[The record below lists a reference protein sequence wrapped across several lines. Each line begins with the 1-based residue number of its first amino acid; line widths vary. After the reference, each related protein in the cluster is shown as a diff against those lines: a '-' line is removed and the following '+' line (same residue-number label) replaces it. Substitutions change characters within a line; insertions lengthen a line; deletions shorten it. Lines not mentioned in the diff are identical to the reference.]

1 MANTKPLIAVT
12 GASSGIGA
20 SIARHFSEAGH
31 PVLVMGRRKDR
42 LDALN
47 LDNAIVAV
55 VDVNDRAQTEAAIRA
70 AEAKHGPVDCLVN
83 NAGIMLLGGLD
94 DQAPSEWQKML
105 DVNVVALLNTTQ
117 IVLGDMKARK
127 GGTIINIS
135 STAGR
140 SSYPLHAAYCGTKF
154 AVHGISETLRA
165 EVAKDDVRVITVG
178 PGATETELLGHTT
191 SDKIKAGYEDW
202 KAEMGGILMA
212 DDVARSV
219 LFAYQQPQNV
229 CIRELLITATRQE
242 A

>member
-1 MANTKPLIAVT
+1 MNTNKPLVAIT

-20 SIARHFSEAGH
+20 AIAQHFSQAGH
-31 PVLVMGRRKDR
+31 PVLLMGRRKDR
-42 LDALN
+42 LEALN
-47 LDNAIVAV
+47 LEKAIVAV
-55 VDVNDRAQTEAAIRA
+55 VNVNDRAQTEAAIRA
-70 AEAKHGPVDCLVN
+70 AEARHGPTDCLVN
-83 NAGIMLLGGLD
+83 NAGMMLLGEID
-94 DQAPSEWQKML
+94 TQDPSEWQKML
-105 DVNVVALLNTTQ
+105 DVNVTALLNTTQ
-117 IVLGDMKARK
+117 VVLGDMKARK

-140 SSYPLHAAYCGTKF
+140 KSYPLHTAYCGTKF
-154 AVHGISETLRA
+154 AVHAISETLRA

-191 SDKIKAGYEDW
+191 SDEIKTGYENW
-202 KAEMGGILMA
+202 KTEMGGILAA

-229 CIRELLITATRQE
+229 CIRELLITATRQD